1 METPVAPKRCDI
13 CLGKA
18 QHHSICG
25 GCAVVFAKSI
35 GIGFKEQLGLDFLRM
50 LRNCI
55 KTDSLIGD
63 IDVIYHSYK
72 YDN

>member
-13 CLGKA
+13 CLGEI

-25 GCAVVFAKSI
+25 SCAVVFVMSM
-35 GIGFKEQLGLDFLRM
+35 GIGFNRRLGLDFLWM

-55 KTDSLIGD
+55 KTESLIGD
-63 IDVIYHSYK
+63 IDIVYHSYK